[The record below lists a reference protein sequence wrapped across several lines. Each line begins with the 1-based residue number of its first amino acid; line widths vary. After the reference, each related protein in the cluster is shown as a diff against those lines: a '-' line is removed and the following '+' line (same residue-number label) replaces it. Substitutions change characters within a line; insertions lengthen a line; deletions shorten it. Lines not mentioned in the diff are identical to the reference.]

1 MRLLKSLIKR
11 AFAAAG
17 YRVERQGKPGPGK
30 VPWETFSNLA
40 RAHEHL
46 LNARQPMA
54 VLAPDEGRLALLPR
68 LLGTLPAEAYAIL
81 QGLARASA
89 VPGAVCEFGVAQ
101 GETSALLA
109 HEILRSTRELHLFD
123 SFAGL
128 PAPTAQDRLKDDIFG
143 LGRIEA
149 YAGTMAFPVERVR
162 ARLQAVG
169 FPEARTVIHAGFIAD
184 ILATDRRLPAAVA
197 FAYVD
202 FDFYAPIKAALEFL
216 DGRTAPGAVI
226 VVDDYDWFS
235 TGAKTAVDE
244 FLAAR
249 NAGRERYRC
258 QIPDPAL
265 GCFAVL
271 DRVA

>member
-1 MRLLKSLIKR
+1 MRPLKNLIKR

-17 YRVERQGKPGPGK
+17 YRVERRDDSRPAP
-30 VPWETFSNLA
+30 VPFGNFANLA
-40 RAHEHL
+40 LAYEHA
-46 LNARQPMA
+46 LNARQPG
-54 VLAPDEGRLALLPR
+54 APLPRNERRLALLPR
-68 LLGTLPAEAYAIL
+68 LLGTPPSEAYALL
-81 QGLARASA
+81 QGLARAWP

-109 HEILRSTRELHLFD
+109 NEIAATTRELHLFD

-128 PAPTAQDRLKDDIFG
+128 PAPSEHDRLKDDIFG

-149 YAGTMAFPVERVR
+149 YTGTMAFPVERVR
-162 ARLQAVG
+162 ARLRAVG
-169 FPEARTVIHAGFIAD
+169 FPESQVVIHEGFIEQV
-184 ILATDRRLPAAVA
+184 LASDRRLPAAVA

-235 TGAKTAVDE
+235 TGAKSAVDE
-244 FLAAR
+244 FVAAR

-258 QIPDPAL
+258 LIPDPVL
-265 GCFAVL
+265 GHFAVL
-271 DRVA
+271 DRTA

>member
-1 MRLLKSLIKR
+1 MRPLKNLIKR

-17 YRVERQGKPGPGK
+17 YHLERRDENRPAP
-30 VPWETFSNLA
+30 VSAENFANLA
-40 RAHEHL
+40 RAYEQA
-46 LNARQPMA
+46 LNARQPETP
-54 VLAPDEGRLALLPR
+54 LPRNERRLALLPR
-68 LLGTLPAEAYAIL
+68 LLGTPPSEAYALL
-81 QGLARASA
+81 QGLARAER

-109 HEILRSTRELHLFD
+109 NEILASARELHLFD

-128 PAPTAQDRLKDDIFG
+128 PAPSEQDQLKDDIFG

-162 ARLQAVG
+162 ARLRAVG
-169 FPEARTVIHAGFIAD
+169 FPDSRVVVHEGFIEEV
-184 ILATDRRLPAAVA
+184 LATDRRLPEAVA

-216 DGRTAPGAVI
+216 DARTSPGAVM

-235 TGAKTAVDE
+235 TGAKAAVDE

-249 NAGRERYRC
+249 NAGSQRYRC
-258 QIPDPAL
+258 LIPDSVL
-265 GCFAVL
+265 GHFAVL
-271 DRVA
+271 DRIA